1 VSGYPG
7 IDRERRVA
15 APALRGLVGA
25 IFERCG
31 MGAEEAALV
40 ADTLVRADLQ
50 GVHSHGVLRVPEYVQ
65 KLCARGVDPRGRPR
79 LVSDRGAA
87 LVVDGGNS
95 MGQVGAA
102 FAMRGAIR
110 RARETNVAVAAVRG
124 SNHCGAMAYYAAMA
138 LPEDM
143 IGLAATDAL
152 PTMAPWGGID
162 KILGINPLAVAI
174 PAGEEP
180 PLVFDAAFSGSSHGK
195 LRVYQ
200 QKGASIPPDWAYD
213 AEGRPTTDPAA
224 ALTGLLQPIGGYKG
238 TGLALVWGVLATLL
252 SGAAYGTELGNMV
265 DGPRAGQDGHVFL
278 ALRVAGFEEPARFK
292 ARMDAVIRQI
302 RASRRAPG
310 VDRVYPPGHL
320 EAETAQR
327 YADEGIPLADAT
339 LADLA
344 RAARAL
350 DCDTA
355 ALAAAAPGLGR

>member
-1 VSGYPG
+1 VSAYP
-7 IDRERRVA
+7 DSARERRVA
-15 APALRGLVGA
+15 ALTLRVLVGE
-25 IFERCG
+25 IFGRCAMAG
-31 MGAEEAALV
+31 EDAALV

-50 GVHSHGVLRVPEYVQ
+50 GVHSHGVLRVPEYVR
-65 KLCARGVDPRGRPR
+65 KLCGGGVDPRGRPR
-79 LVSDRGAA
+79 VVSDRGGA

-102 FAMRGAIR
+102 FAMHGAIR
-110 RARETNVAVAAVRG
+110 RARETNVTLAAVRG

-138 LPEDM
+138 LAEDM
-143 IGLAATDAL
+143 IGLAATNAL
-152 PTMAPWGGID
+152 PTMAPWGGLD

-174 PAGEEP
+174 PAGEEA

-195 LRVYQ
+195 LRVYH
-200 QKGASIPPDWAYD
+200 QKGAPIPPDWAFD

-238 TGLALVWGVLATLL
+238 TGLAIVWGILSTLL

-278 ALRVAGFEEPARFK
+278 ALRVAGFEDPARFK

-302 RASRRAPG
+302 RAGRRAPG

-320 EAETAQR
+320 EAETARR
-327 YADEGIPLADAT
+327 YADEGIPLTDAT
-339 LADLA
+339 LADLE
-344 RAARAL
+344 RAARELGCDPGAL
-350 DCDTA
+350 G
-355 ALAAAAPGLGR
+355 AAASGLGR